1 MAQRGLSGEF
11 RKAIR
16 SLSEGWASVGVGQ
29 VLSGQSA
36 WQESLEDRRS
46 SSLSPS
52 PCWTRMLEAPS
63 PTPVSQRVAQSKPF

>member
-1 MAQRGLSGEF
+1 MAQKGLSGEF

-16 SLSEGWASVGVGQ
+16 SLREGWAPVG

-36 WQESLEDRRS
+36 RQESGEDSRS
-46 SSLSPS
+46 ASVSPS

-63 PTPVSQRVAQSKPF
+63 PTPTSRRVAQSKLF